1 MSVADIRQNYEKNV
15 LLESSLAATPL
26 EQFAKWFD
34 EAIKA
39 NVVEPTAMTLAT
51 TTPDG
56 RPSARIVL
64 LKGFDERGLV
74 FFTNYE
80 SRKGRELT
88 DNPHASILF
97 FWPLLERQVRLE
109 GSIEKVSATESD
121 EYFNSRPLGSRIG
134 AWVSPQSQPI
144 TRGELEA
151 RTMELTESLG
161 TQPVRPQH
169 WGGYRLKPEC
179 VEFWQGRPS
188 RLHDRLVY
196 RLDKDQQ
203 WVTTR
208 LAP

>member
-88 DNPHASILF
+88 NNPYASLLF

-134 AWVSPQSQPI
+134 AWVSPQSQSI

-161 TQPVRPQH
+161 TQPARPQH